1 MPSALWRS
9 GLRTCRAC
17 NMLIARLNSL
27 EIARILRSF
36 KSSRMHLPVFFCI
49 QLTFIISNDC
59 CTTVIL
65 PSVLTIILVPDLVLF
80 KFRHLPNF
88 WYFKNF
94 FWLAILVGGGRW
106 GNENMNC
113 VGTWISRL
121 KLVKNILRWSLVFWD
136 ICPMSKNLGLPFLWN
151 TLYTFIYL

>member
-1 MPSALWRS
+1 
-9 GLRTCRAC
+9 
-17 NMLIARLNSL
+17 
-27 EIARILRSF
+27 
-36 KSSRMHLPVFFCI
+36 MHLPVFFCI

-136 ICPMSKNLGLPFLWN
+136 ICPKILGCLFCETPCIHI
-151 TLYTFIYL
+151 FIYKHPSYIYIYIYTYIHIYIYLSIYILIHIIFISSS